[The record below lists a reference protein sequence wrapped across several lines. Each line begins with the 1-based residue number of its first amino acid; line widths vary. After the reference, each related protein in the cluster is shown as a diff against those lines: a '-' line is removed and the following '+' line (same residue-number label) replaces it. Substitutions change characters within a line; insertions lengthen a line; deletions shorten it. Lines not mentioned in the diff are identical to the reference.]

1 MVFKRSKKGGTITY
15 LLVFILGFLVAAGL
29 FLEYHFI
36 FDSAPTGHI
45 LKNAPA
51 IAGTTRAET
60 SMVAIS
66 KRTEKGVIGKIV
78 VEVAD
83 GKDSVLVDIHPF
95 IEPEMQNAALMAV
108 KYAKTHTNRNMENK
122 TIIYRF
128 VVDKNTILIGG
139 PSAGPA
145 MAAATVAAIEG
156 KKIKE
161 DAIVTGELRAD
172 GTIASVGSVL
182 EKSEAAGLNNF
193 SLFLIPKGQ
202 GEITYYEKEETSN
215 VFFGIDIG
223 RTKLV
228 PKKLNLESYA
238 LGQWNMQ
245 VKEAETMDDVLKEM
259 ILDESAN

>member
-1 MVFKRSKKGGTITY
+1 MVFKRAKKGGTITY
-15 LLVFILGFLVAAGL
+15 LLVFALGFLLAAGI
-29 FLEYHFI
+29 FLEYQFI
-36 FDSAPTGHI
+36 FEPAPTGHI
-45 LKNAPA
+45 IKNAPA

-66 KRTEKGVIGKIV
+66 ERTEKGVIGKII
-78 VEVAD
+78 VEIAD

-95 IEPEMQNAALMAV
+95 IEPEMQNAALTAAQ
-108 KYAKTHTNRNMENK
+108 YAKTHTNRNMENK

-145 MAAATVAAIEG
+145 MAAATIAAIEG
-156 KKIKE
+156 KEIKA

-172 GTIASVGSVL
+172 GTIDSVGSVL
-182 EKSEAAGLNNF
+182 EKAEAVGINNF

-202 GEITYYEKEETSN
+202 GEIIYYEKEETSKI
-215 VFFGIDIG
+215 FFGIDIG

-238 LGQWNMQ
+238 LDQWNLR

-259 ILDESAN
+259 ILD